1 MRENKVL
8 IFLFLI
14 LFCSDLSSKSLN
26 ICNFYTEKFGKKF
39 SLPTNLLTSISLVE
53 SGIKK
58 ENKNFSSWPW
68 TLNVEGKPIYF
79 DTKEDV
85 INHLEQNR
93 DKKSIDVGCMQ
104 INTKYHMNNFDSFA
118 QMIEPEE
125 NVRYAAI
132 FLAKLFKRHKSW
144 NKAISRYHSS
154 NPNKQRKYLKKVYSF
169 WNNLRQKKIIVKTE
183 FVEKNR
189 DQIEFF
195 KNVLDKERI

>member
-169 WNNLRQKKIIVKTE
+169 WNNLRQKKIDVKTE

>member
-8 IFLFLI
+8 LFLFVI

-39 SLPTNLLTSISLVE
+39 NLPTNLLTSISLVE

-85 INHLEQNR
+85 INYLEQNK

-104 INTKYHMNNFDSFA
+104 INTKYHMSNFNSFA

-125 NVRYAAI
+125 NVRYAAF

>member
-1 MRENKVL
+1 MRENKIL
-8 IFLFLI
+8 LFLFLI

-39 SLPTNLLTSISLVE
+39 NLPTNLLTSISLVE

-68 TLNVEGKPIYF
+68 TLNVEDKPIYF

-118 QMIEPEE
+118 QMIELEE

>member
-1 MRENKVL
+1 MRLENR
-8 IFLFLI
+8 
-14 LFCSDLSSKSLN
+14 SKSN
-26 ICNFYTEKFGKKF
+26 TEKFGKKF
-39 SLPTNLLTSISLVE
+39 NLPTNLLTSISLVE

>member
-8 IFLFLI
+8 LFLFLI

-39 SLPTNLLTSISLVE
+39 NLPTNLLTSISLVE

-85 INHLEQNR
+85 INYLEQNK

-104 INTKYHMNNFDSFA
+104 INTKYHMSNFNSFA

-169 WNNLRQKKIIVKTE
+169 WNNLRQKKIVVKKE

>member
-8 IFLFLI
+8 LFLFLI
-14 LFCSDLSSKSLN
+14 LFFSDLSSKSLN

-39 SLPTNLLTSISLVE
+39 NLPTNLLTSISLVE

>member
-39 SLPTNLLTSISLVE
+39 NLPTNLLTSISLVE

-169 WNNLRQKKIIVKTE
+169 WNNLRQKKIVVKTE

>member
-8 IFLFLI
+8 LFLFLI

-39 SLPTNLLTSISLVE
+39 NLPNNLLTSISLVE

-85 INHLEQNR
+85 INYLEQNR

-104 INTKYHMNNFDSFA
+104 INTKYHMSNFNSFA

-169 WNNLRQKKIIVKTE
+169 WNNLRQKKIVVKTE

>member
-8 IFLFLI
+8 LFLFAI

-26 ICNFYTEKFGKKF
+26 TCNFYTEKFGKKF
-39 SLPTNLLTSISLVE
+39 NLPTNLLTSISLVE

-79 DTKEDV
+79 DRKEDV
-85 INHLEQNR
+85 INYLEQNR

-104 INTKYHMNNFDSFA
+104 INTKYHLSNFDSFA

-169 WNNLRQKKIIVKTE
+169 WNNLRQKKIVVKKE

>member
-39 SLPTNLLTSISLVE
+39 NLPTNLLTSISLVE

-85 INHLEQNR
+85 ISYLEQNR
-93 DKKSIDVGCMQ
+93 DKKSIDIGCMQ
-104 INTKYHMNNFDSFA
+104 INTKYHMSNFNSFA

-169 WNNLRQKKIIVKTE
+169 WNNLRQKKIVVKTE

>member
-39 SLPTNLLTSISLVE
+39 NLPTNLLTSISLVE

>member
-8 IFLFLI
+8 LFLFLI

-39 SLPTNLLTSISLVE
+39 NLPTNLLTSISLVE